1 MDQFMC
7 LKLRTHSSVLL
18 SWRYCEIML
27 VLIFPTQKWPQNISS
42 CTTCMVDQNFLLLS
56 NTLFSSV
63 LTKDSFVQCGWI
75 PFLSFSYP
83 RSGSNFT
90 VDVQRKEKRQL
101 YAREQ
106 TTASLE
112 QKMHQII
119 AYRLCILPCLMSE
132 WAYQGF
138 EQHDRDSYS
147 CLAIKQKMQLN
158 TSQYWFL
165 KGKGITMGSIPLVI
179 GKYIYP
185 L

>member
-1 MDQFMC
+1 MQREICTLLLLLGSLCTIDLSKLFLLKASINSLHNASSVLQNYWEFCLSRRNKKWKLWERSSRFYIIIKNSNWRAMDQFMC

-90 VDVQRKEKRQL
+90 VDV
-101 YAREQ
+101 
-106 TTASLE
+106 
-112 QKMHQII
+112 
-119 AYRLCILPCLMSE
+119 
-132 WAYQGF
+132 
-138 EQHDRDSYS
+138 
-147 CLAIKQKMQLN
+147 
-158 TSQYWFL
+158 
-165 KGKGITMGSIPLVI
+165 
-179 GKYIYP
+179 
-185 L
+185 